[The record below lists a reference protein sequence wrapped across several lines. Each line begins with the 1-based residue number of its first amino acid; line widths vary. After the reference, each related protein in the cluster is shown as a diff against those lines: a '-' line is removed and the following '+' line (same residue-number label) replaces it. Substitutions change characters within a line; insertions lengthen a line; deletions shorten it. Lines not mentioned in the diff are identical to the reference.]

1 VFVEFRAEEVAGSS
15 GVREQ
20 VMDRDFGGE
29 LFVGVIA
36 EVLPERV
43 AELYLAHLRKLKYGD
58 GGEHL
63 VHRADANLRVEL
75 IGDLLLAVRQTV
87 GAGEDGL
94 AAFDDEHSTCK
105 FILRGAFVE
114 FVPKRRKRAILGEA
128 RHRELSGSGNEP
140 KVELRPPARNEQTNP
155 NRAL

>member
-1 VFVEFRAEEVAGSS
+1 PSFYIIFTYTILPPPSSTLFPYTTLFRS
-15 GVREQ
+15 
-20 VMDRDFGGE
+20 
-29 LFVGVIA
+29 
-36 EVLPERV
+36 
-43 AELYLAHLRKLKYGD
+43 
-58 GGEHL
+58 
-63 VHRADANLRVEL
+63 
-75 IGDLLLAVRQTV
+75 LLAVRQTV

-140 KVELRPPARNEQTNP
+140 KVELRNVER
-155 NRAL
+155 LG